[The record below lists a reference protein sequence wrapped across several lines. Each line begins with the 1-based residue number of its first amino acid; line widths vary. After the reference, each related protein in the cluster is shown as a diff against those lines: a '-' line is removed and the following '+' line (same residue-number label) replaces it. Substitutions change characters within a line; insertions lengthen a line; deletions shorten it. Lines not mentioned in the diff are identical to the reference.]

1 MEFCHSFGKD
11 SSLVVIETEQE
22 NNHLKQWL
30 IKHGMTRDSNG
41 ISELTPQYHFHF
53 PYVPFSPGDPDTGV
67 WVGGSDNGHHGIWT
81 WFATGDLIRWW
92 DWGPGQPQPG
102 WRFLLKNR
110 LLEALCFSGK
120 DQHCLYVVG
129 GWLGYQ
135 WADFH
140 CDFQVKEISTIALI

>member
-1 MEFCHSFGKD
+1 MVDKKWLDKFI
-11 SSLVVIETEQE
+11 SSYSIFQNVY
-22 NNHLKQWL
+22 
-30 IKHGMTRDSNG
+30 S
-41 ISELTPQYHFHF
+41 
-53 PYVPFSPGDPDTGV
+53 GDPDTGV

-81 WFATGDLIRWW
+81 WFATGELIRWW

-102 WRFLLKNR
+102 KYDMKINSFLDDYITL
-110 LLEALCFSGK
+110 GK

-140 CDFQVKEISTIALI
+140 CDFQVIKSV

>member
-1 MEFCHSFGKD
+1 MVKG
-11 SSLVVIETEQE
+11 SSVI
-22 NNHLKQWL
+22 
-30 IKHGMTRDSNG
+30 
-41 ISELTPQYHFHF
+41 
-53 PYVPFSPGDPDTGV
+53 FSAIPLLPSGDPDTGV

-81 WFATGDLIRWW
+81 WFASGDLIRWW

-102 WRFLLKNR
+102 MKVLGEKKCFILIF
-110 LLEALCFSGK
+110 FSGK

-140 CDFQVKEISTIALI
+140 CDFQVIIRKCTHICAQ

>member
-1 MEFCHSFGKD
+1 MVRYLQYLLHPQFP
-11 SSLVVIETEQE
+11 
-22 NNHLKQWL
+22 L
-30 IKHGMTRDSNG
+30 I
-41 ISELTPQYHFHF
+41 P
-53 PYVPFSPGDPDTGV
+53 SPGDPDTGV

-81 WFATGDLIRWW
+81 WFASGDLIRWW

-102 WRFLLKNR
+102 TKLLRNTFLDVI
-110 LLEALCFSGK
+110 CIPGK

-140 CDFQVKEISTIALI
+140 CDFQVLNVYTFALKRQKQFLDDIHV